1 MKTPRKSICNPSDVC
16 FLTATLFI
24 VERWLQINMIYEV
37 SNIVDSAKDK
47 TLTENVVPQLFY
59 LVTFVLVT
67 VVMAHGLMGGFVKR
81 RIINDKP
88 QRPRLNHIFEPCLPF
103 TIGRQPKSTLAR
115 K

>member
-1 MKTPRKSICNPSDVC
+1 MRKPRKSICNSCDVC

-24 VERWLQINMIYEV
+24 VEHCLQINIIYVV

-67 VVMAHGLMGGFVKR
+67 VVVAHGLMGGFVKR
-81 RIINDKP
+81 RIINDN
-88 QRPRLNHIFEPCLPF
+88 Q
-103 TIGRQPKSTLAR
+103 
-115 K
+115 